1 MSDVG
6 DPSSSSSPPYKSYL
20 TQKHQEFLT
29 HMLRNIDIITY
40 LHLTYLYFLD
50 CSFIRFAL
58 RSSTQFLFLTPK
70 IITFPLPPHQRSPI
84 IALLGTTTFC
94 VLEHL
99 WEANPS
105 AGELTHGYQHG
116 GLIVD
121 FIGQQGPISKWRLL
135 YVDAAVL
142 LLQLMMLSL
151 VVSQQELTPPP
162 PPEEGT
168 THAARTSQDLEAEE
182 RGEVGLDNDDYD
194 GEEGGNG
201 DVEGRVFAVTAGEF
215 EVAKMD
221 VVGVVRRQWGQGAT
235 VGRGGDA
242 SAARIER
249 RGGRWRFMISG

>member
-6 DPSSSSSPPYKSYL
+6 DPSSSSSSPYKSYL

-40 LHLTYLYFLD
+40 LHLTYLYFLE
-50 CSFIRFAL
+50 L
-58 RSSTQFLFLTPK
+58 TSTAFLFLTPK

-84 IALLGTTTFC
+84 IALLGTTAFC

-135 YVDAAVL
+135 YVDVAVL

-162 PPEEGT
+162 PPGEDT

-182 RGEVGLDNDDYD
+182 RGEVGLDDDDDD
-194 GEEGGNG
+194 GGEGENG

-235 VGRGGDA
+235 VGGGEA
-242 SAARIER
+242 PAARIER
-249 RGGRWRFMISG
+249 RGGRWRFTISGQTRGWN